1 MSIKV
6 IVPTPLRSLTGGAG
20 EVEAEG
26 RTLKEVLN
34 DLESRYPGIKARICD
49 ETGQIRRF
57 INVFVDKED
66 IRFLDGLETKVSDGA
81 EVSILP
87 AIAGGGVL
95 SNNSPLS

>member
-6 IVPTPLRSLTGGAG
+6 IVPTPLRSLTGGSGA
-20 EVEAEG
+20 VEAEG
-26 RTLKEVLN
+26 RTLEEVLN
-34 DLESRYPGIKARICD
+34 DLESRYPGFKARICD

-66 IRFLDGLETKVSDGA
+66 IRFLEGLETKVSDGA
-81 EVSILP
+81 EISILP

-95 SNNSPLS
+95 LNKSPSS